1 MGDFQRDYEG
11 TPVETALESLRSIVK
26 DNGSQELAKWDKMLR
41 LGAEIYNNLPYRST
55 KMYLA
60 VFAAMRTGIHMR
72 LILEQQMGIFY
83 IRSYRWIWK
92 YEELQ

>member
-1 MGDFQRDYEG
+1 MENFFEEPLLGRQEQKSLREQEKERIWDIFQRDYEE
-11 TPVETALESLRSIVK
+11 TPVETALESLRSIV
-26 DNGSQELAKWDKMLR
+26 
-41 LGAEIYNNLPYRST
+41 
-55 KMYLA
+55 
-60 VFAAMRTGIHMR
+60 IHMR